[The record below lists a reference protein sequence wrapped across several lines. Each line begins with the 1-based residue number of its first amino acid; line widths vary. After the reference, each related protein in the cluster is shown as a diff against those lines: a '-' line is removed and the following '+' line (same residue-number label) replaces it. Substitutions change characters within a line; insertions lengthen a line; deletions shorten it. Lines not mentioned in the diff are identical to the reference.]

1 MSCPSETLDCGEDF
15 IKSDEETSECLP
27 YPDWLTPV
35 LILFLFSFKIMYS
48 LESYSKNIIEF
59 SGLSYL
65 IKFQCVIGLLLIGK
79 IYLSFVL
86 PFATFLS

>member
-1 MSCPSETLDCGEDF
+1 VSCPSETLDCGEDF
-15 IKSDEETSECLP
+15 VNSDEETSECLP

-35 LILFLFSFKIMYS
+35 FILFLFSFKIMYS
-48 LESYSKNIIEF
+48 LESYSKKIIEF

-65 IKFQCVIGLLLIGK
+65 IKFQCVISLLLIGI
-79 IYLSFVL
+79 IYLCYVL